1 MTGLRIVVP
10 CGFAVALALAACA
23 IAPRAFEA
31 ASLLA
36 AQDDP
41 VALADHAVARSFDAT
56 VAARE
61 IDAALAAKDPDLA
74 QSFVDLARERNL
86 ALDPVQMERVTR
98 ANDEA
103 AATRRSLE
111 SFARGFATGEPEDG
125 ASLAGTAM
133 GDLFVFGDVRDAVR
147 EGARFA
153 SGQQGDELI
162 LGLACVGLAVTAG
175 TYAVAGLGGPARAGL
190 TVIKGAR
197 KTGAIGGHM
206 AGAINRALREMVDW
220 SAVKRAAG
228 KASIFAPV
236 ASVRAVREAVKVEKA
251 GGLVRLA
258 GDVGR
263 VQSKAGTRAAL
274 DGLRIAESRGDM
286 SRIARL
292 AAAKSGKTRAILKL
306 AGRAAIVLA
315 AATFDLAMWIFWAL
329 LMAFGLVSSLKRMA
343 ERITER
349 YCARRRRMRGFA
361 AA

>member
-133 GDLFVFGDVRDAVR
+133 GDLFVFGDIRDAVR

-251 GGLVRLA
+251 GGLVRLV

-274 DGLRIAESRGDM
+274 DGLRIAESPGDM

-315 AATFDLAMWIFWAL
+315 AATFDMAMWIFWAL